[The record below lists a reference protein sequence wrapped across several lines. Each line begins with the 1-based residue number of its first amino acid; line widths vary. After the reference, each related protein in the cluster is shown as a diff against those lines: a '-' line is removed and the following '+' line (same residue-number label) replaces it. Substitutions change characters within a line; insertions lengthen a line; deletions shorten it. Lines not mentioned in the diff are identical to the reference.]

1 MAEPYRVI
9 GAEESPYSV
18 KVRTWFRYKG
28 IPHRWMG
35 RAAAGKLYER
45 HARLPLV
52 PLVVTPDDR
61 GIQDST
67 PIIETLEPEF
77 PEPGIHP
84 DDPVAAFVSAL
95 LEEFGDEWG
104 NKWMFHFRWAREVDQ
119 IACARRLAASMG
131 GGLGVDELETAAR
144 SVVERM
150 VNRVWFVGSNAATAP
165 QIEQSFQDAIGLLER
180 HLIGRPYLFGGRPA
194 FADFGLWGQI
204 YNARRDPTPAAIVA
218 TAPRVNQWIDRM
230 LLPTVE
236 GEFESWSAL
245 APTLTPLLKD
255 QVGALFLPWE
265 RRQRRGHR
273 GRRGGVHGVAQ
284 GQRMDAEAAEIPRP
298 VARGAEGEVRVREG
312 HARATR
318 SSGRDWLSRGAGSLK
333 ASPMTRWRASPSR
346 VR

>member
-1 MAEPYRVI
+1 MGDIYRVI

-18 KVRTWFRYKG
+18 KVRTYFRYKG

-35 RAAAGKLYER
+35 RAAAGELYER

-52 PLVVTPDDR
+52 PLVVTPDDG

-67 PIIETLEPEF
+67 PIIEALEPEF

-131 GGLGVDELETAAR
+131 AGLGVEELETAAR
-144 SVVERM
+144 SVV
-150 VNRVWFVGSNAATAP
+150 TAP
-165 QIEQSFQDAIGLLER
+165 QIERSFQDAIDLVER

-236 GEFESWSAL
+236 GEFEPWSAL
-245 APTLTPLLKD
+245 APTLMPLLED
-255 QVGALFLPWE
+255 QVGALFLPWSAANAAAIA
-265 RRQRRGHR
+265 
-273 GRRGGVHGVAQ
+273 GGDEEFTVSLKGNDWTQKPQKYHA
-284 GQRMDAEAAEIPRP
+284 RSLAALKAKYEAAKDAPGLRDVLGETGCLD
-298 VARGAEGEVRVREG
+298 VLEG
-312 HARATR
+312 
-318 SSGRDWLSRGAGSLK
+318 
-333 ASPMTRWRASPSR
+333 
-346 VR
+346 